1 MEKALEIHAANGLD
15 ERCFPNLVVDG
26 VSNPLFCTK
35 EVYEVDG
42 QIVMM
47 GFLKVTNEAFLILNH
62 TCGTPEQR
70 WEWLKEGMEHLKQ
83 EAWRKG
89 FEQITAFVP
98 PEVEESFAKR
108 LIELGFQ
115 KSPWSSFTLNLE

>member
-1 MEKALEIHAANGLD
+1 
-15 ERCFPNLVVDG
+15 
-26 VSNPLFCTK
+26 
-35 EVYEVDG
+35 
-42 QIVMM
+42 
-47 GFLKVTNEAFLILNH
+47 
-62 TCGTPEQR
+62 
-70 WEWLKEGMEHLKQ
+70 LKEGMEHLKQ